1 VKRKSADS
9 FLAKTVRGQNL
20 KSCKQG
26 VFIFYPGEQKNG
38 AALQNKIAAG
48 LQEQQDHCNHQGL
61 RPDKEST

>member
-1 VKRKSADS
+1 
-9 FLAKTVRGQNL
+9 VRGQNL